1 LIHWLSLVAL
11 LQSFERVVVQNILHG
26 LSPSLCEAI
35 ESVSRW
41 RVVRA
46 AFPHIL
52 HCCAAM
58 LLARDH
64 ASAASAAAGSTDA
77 AADASRGSPPKFST
91 TEVRPAK
98 RLWSSKR

>member
-1 LIHWLSLVAL
+1 
-11 LQSFERVVVQNILHG
+11 VVQNILHG

-58 LLARDH
+58 LQARDKDAAT
-64 ASAASAAAGSTDA
+64 ASAETQPQQLQASKTDLQSPRTKEA
-77 AADASRGSPPKFST
+77 EATGAPRPSRPKFTAS
-91 TEVRPAK
+91 EVTQHTFVK
-98 RLWSSKR
+98 KL